1 MVTDLLTNAHLYAS
15 LGPRIARGLRFLA
28 ETDLKG
34 LAAGRHDIDGEAVFA
49 LVSDYPPKPLSL
61 GKWEAH
67 RRYLDL
73 QYVASGI
80 ERFGVTPTDRLLAGD
95 YIPEK
100 DITWLSGSGDF
111 ITLAAGQFI
120 IVWPGDAHMP
130 GLDAGIPG
138 QVRKVVVKI
147 AIGASLP

>member
-1 MVTDLLTNAHLYAS
+1 MVADLLTNAHLYTAF
-15 LGPRIARGLRFLA
+15 GPRIARGLRFLA
-28 ETDLKG
+28 ETDLRS
-34 LAAGRHDIDGEAVFA
+34 LAAGRHEIDGDTLFA
-49 LVSDYPPKPLSL
+49 LVSDYAPKALAQ

-73 QYVASGI
+73 QYVASGV
-80 ERFGVTPTDRLLAGD
+80 ERFGIAPIGHLQAGD

-111 ITLAAGQFI
+111 VTLSAGQFV

-138 QVRKVVVKI
+138 QVRKIVVKI
-147 AIGASLP
+147 KLEDG